1 MKPFI
6 FSFKREPVW
15 ILILSLAPAAFGLLI
30 LLFVVMLRKVS
41 G

>member
-1 MKPFI
+1 MKPFT

-15 ILILSLAPAAFGLLI
+15 ILIFSLAPAALGLLI